1 MGGAVHLYL
10 GDVGIGSLGSRRKF
24 TARQAL
30 LLGEE
35 RRTLLYEVRLVYGR
49 RWQQEGIPRKVH
61 DWASP
66 SAGKRAS
73 RGCLM
78 RRKFTAR
85 QALYRWGKGKTV
97 VTGFNDHDGTCS
109 W

>member
-49 RWQQEGIPRKVH
+49 RWQQEG
-61 DWASP
+61 
-66 SAGKRAS
+66 KRQQKQPELKQKRNLIS
-73 RGCLM
+73 KQLERTQERTL
-78 RRKFTAR
+78 KHEPT
-85 QALYRWGKGKTV
+85 LK
-97 VTGFNDHDGTCS
+97 
-109 W
+109 